1 MALIKEERTKI
12 GITASY
18 WRVGMISID
27 RHRKEAS
34 YSLNLFFDRDAEEF
48 LETHSVSLLGIEDK
62 TQYDEYFA
70 GSEFDNIVQAC
81 YEHAKAKVDY
91 FKTAIDG

>member
-1 MALIKEERTKI
+1 MALIKEKMAQF
-12 GITASY
+12 GIPASY

-48 LETHSVSLLGIEDK
+48 LETKAVSLLGIKDK

-81 YEHAKAKVDY
+81 YEHAKAKVNY